1 MTQLRANFRP
11 CKKAAFPRGRA
22 RPPSRAAAKKSQRG
36 ILHVLFIVFAV
47 LGVSLWGISEFL
59 LSAEKESRGITAESA
74 AVVTETKRILLNYAL
89 NPPPPVVDD
98 VTNCG
103 LNNEQGCYNYYA
115 PGLPAYAKDNRA
127 TFTLPCPDLVTD
139 GNLDGASD
147 PGAAGCAASAAGA
160 LESETVTLAGQ
171 EVTLNHRF
179 GRIPWRDERG
189 DKLYVR
195 GLGNRD
201 LRDGAAA
208 RLWYGISRNIAP
220 CVVQDPNDDACPFLR
235 GAAARNGHALLALD
249 DGWLTVVTR
258 DDNGNEVVLSDR
270 VAAVVISPGSA
281 GDQTRPDEDAIFSGA
296 GDDNQNLPTL
306 AVVENYVEGE
316 NADGDD
322 VFFAYGQYGISLKI
336 GAAADVAASPTR
348 HSEDHLEY
356 ITIDE
361 LVAAFALKT
370 GQGDIG
376 PAKDAAELL
385 EGYRRR
391 FGYYPDPAVL
401 HADSGAGRSR
411 PSGVLMR
418 AAVGMENIPNIR
430 IPVAD
435 LPPVYLAPGWRF
447 PEREGHFDSRP
458 SFPFNESLAKMNTRF
473 ADTPLREMAGGT
485 NYQDY
490 YSNAGHLLDEKDIY
504 GLSALDLAHADTG
517 VGAPEFDFVARS
529 PEIRAEPNSTFRVIL
544 AAPLALNTTMTAIVE
559 IPDGESVPPGGA
571 DVILPAGTEL
581 ELQAGAETFVQF
593 PAGLQ
598 IRGRRYRTAISAETL
613 TQEDIVRRFPE
624 IGIPLE
630 VDNPFIA
637 YTATNSPFA
646 VLAIDTNGLQGGVGT
661 ARDGG
666 WLRPTAPDGTQS
678 RYRIRPEFELEGPI
692 RSLFGTNASFDQA
705 GFLSDTL
712 RNYEIT
718 LGVHESNVTL
728 AHMPHRIVLTDIR
741 VEDIGGFTGSGI
753 LPENLRTQIFITN
766 PRAFLL
772 PGFDFNSMHSVVD
785 EMTNSHLGNY
795 FIDGVP
801 VSRRVAAGSM
811 DDGGEGVTISFSQM
825 PFSRIV
831 QYYNGGQI
839 PECNP
844 FCPWSGGFFADKII
858 VSLDVDLAAAVADTE
873 DGEVAGVEL
882 TEQTYLPAR
891 LVDRSSDAVVN
902 LSKAIPSRLPAVS
915 GPMGFAPVM
924 RAGAV
929 MDPAFFNLHNLS
941 ALINF
946 QNNGNAAA
954 RLYFALTVAGRG
966 ALAFTPFPPP
976 GRPAISGSFS
986 GANAD
991 TTVEDGLRPLPGMV
1005 QIPAGAAVGM
1015 PAGTRIILPELAAQL
1030 NLGRRFT
1037 FPDKAFAI
1045 LPPGSSAMASVVA
1058 GQVRPDGTEVALN
1071 EDGLET
1077 LTFPQGG
1084 ILELAGARFLAGG
1097 GKFDELAELEIRG
1110 RAQALDAG
1118 GNIVNLNDGAIVQP
1132 FTGRAISPNRMAL
1145 EDGAEIVGDSRARAR
1160 FTRRPLTAPRPGE
1173 PLEPTFPLMITGAV
1187 AASQEFPAGVFS
1199 NLGTGAG
1206 GEMNLTFDED
1216 TEFLLPAGF
1225 TLTIDEGAWNAPG
1238 ENYGAVELGNDT
1250 NFYNFESGGFRQ
1262 DVVLSLTLPAG
1273 TRVYDKRFGPNA
1285 LLALSPFAMP
1295 MAADLGNP
1303 RSTVVGASAGGQAR
1317 FNFAL
1322 FPESNLT
1329 LRAPGALETSIPGG
1343 AVVDVGG
1350 RAVIPPAGVMRIPRV
1365 AGDLEIV
1372 SNAEMMIYVGGGGR
1386 LEYEYA
1392 EVIRRGD
1399 QPHADG
1405 DEVAVPYRTA
1415 GNPASYGGARAAL
1428 AEIAPDA
1435 ANAKMNLPEGAMIL
1449 IPPGDPLP
1457 LHANYLITT
1466 ANAVSH
1472 MRLPQDAVMVLREG
1486 MQAQFSGGDAITGP
1500 AYVRLGGMAQNGRP
1514 AAANLIL
1521 DLGNVAASGESFVML
1536 REDAQLRA
1544 RPGVRVDAPAVRIP
1558 AHARLDLYGNMEA
1571 RGEPWFFNE
1580 ALPAQA
1586 TETLK
1591 DTPMIYAVAP
1601 ECRRLSEGGKKCG
1614 DATSEGLTFEIP
1626 PGEEI
1631 LLPKDTP
1638 VPDVFRVEAGDGG
1651 RFSAALYALDD
1662 LSNPPTALKNGDASY
1677 VRVGENGRIFTDGGN
1692 FELSDFLNSSLDSG
1706 RKYMV
1711 MTPPASGFRVYL
1723 GLGESPSQSERERAN
1738 YVEILGRPLTIYNG
1752 GYVGD
1757 TYTAPNNLGLV
1768 VLDVNEEFSLG
1779 AGTRIFDGGMRPG
1792 AFGPGSSAPAGAVRF
1807 GTDPSAPR
1815 STAPLDLTDYV
1826 AVNNGLNSRDFFNF
1840 EADLGAQ
1847 IAKVDS
1853 LGRVEYRLSAGE
1865 SVGANPG
1872 PASEFNRARAYQITA
1887 NSEKVL
1893 QLAMGQTLQME
1904 PGHLWQ
1910 GYIPAGGVHLVFTR
1924 SDKLHHAYWPPSP
1937 ESSEEALMQS
1947 RLLLRVHP
1955 ADLALNFF
1963 GSGVETVE
1971 GLDGEA
1977 EQVPARELLAMS
1989 EALFQDF
1996 AVSDFA
2002 PASERRL
2009 RGYRVSL
2016 APIETELLAPYLK
2029 KTDGDITDSGR
2040 PYVAWLKNAEESAG
2054 RSHGINPQILHIP
2067 PELRLSLVSHHAL
2080 RVDVGGETEGS
2091 YLPAGQRGDAEAYT
2105 YNGADPL
2112 FFANWVLHSGVPVP
2126 GLTSGADF
2134 QEFTTLPANG
2144 LKVRRVRL
2152 GMDPTGAR
2160 LLDRLNLPQ
2169 DDHLK
2174 RLANITGSPCNV
2186 LTPGLNP
2193 TIFAQGPVPP
2203 YAERTNYPGAPC
2215 PTIGRGDH
2223 KAGFDAKFALRAS
2236 QFAGSPA
2243 EPFYVNPPVLAVV
2256 REIGTGRALTVTTYW
2271 HNFYGQVGGKPTLSA
2286 RMVWGANR
2294 LPLALSG
2301 EQRDAAAPSHFQHA
2315 LPVDSAEIDSA
2326 EFLHDQDWDWFAFS
2340 GENRAGSDVSLT
2352 ADDPDAHFA
2361 VFSGPYSHLAPDD
2374 PANVAASGL
2383 DGSALRGMCGIDTGA
2398 SSAQYL
2404 RARFAAPPIQLA
2416 ALDLPPGLAWP
2427 RPGRDY
2433 GTNDV
2438 DKRIKAAFISDPANP
2453 LVAHRLSPFTH
2464 IRPQNGTLAF
2474 VANPQNLPKI
2484 QNRVGRG
2491 LATGEYEEDTAQSGD
2506 TYRVRA
2512 RPRNIPANRA
2522 EKARTTEPKRLNPPS
2537 FVKKIGPDRDADEFI
2552 QETTRAYSELYVFMD
2567 RPFNP
2572 EYMGG
2577 KQSFVI
2583 GSEFRVEGAAALVPP
2598 FASPRDKTAA
2608 DLMAQRSKMM
2618 NDLFDLPPLPETYT
2632 NDLAGDPKCAGINPC
2647 PAMWANSAWAPVLGG
2662 VIAMEAIEM
2671 QIMDETSD
2679 QSVTSGVYFIQP
2691 QPEMVVQLADGTSA
2705 TLLAGSVIYPYS
2717 GKVIPAQAPGQDAE
2731 LVVSDRHA
2739 IAAVDVSPAIAPP
2752 PVRIFREKTHRV
2764 QHFDPTVAVYP
2775 RDIPVRAD
2783 FHAIINVENR
2793 LFSDGKPF
2801 VENDSCP
2808 AFIQGVPAPGEVNA
2822 LPNVGAGAAAFAASG
2837 VERSHHVFADND
2849 AGIPKSR
2856 YPAII
2861 TMTSSATKAAGS
2873 DNYENMIFSHIF
2885 GDNIVAVD
2893 QIIAKRRNNPALI
2906 FITPATVASVVD
2918 GITVVVGDADPA
2930 KNLVSVIASL
2940 NALVGREL
2948 EPFSLLDFAAVDD
2961 SRRNIGALSAQ
2972 QMTDNPEALFFLK
2985 VRLHK
2990 DLCPGLAPPGSF
3002 SSASNVPQVRGNVNV
3017 AGIGEG
3023 TVGRIPPSGYVRI
3036 TATIS
3041 SGENL
3046 VPVDFVHYHR
3056 STTYLGFNDETNSEI
3071 IARGRIDPTIQASDP
3086 KFAAMSVAC
3095 PNCTFT
3101 AATPPLSGLGK
3112 TLADRLEQII
3122 ATVAALDTERSLQ
3135 AMVNA
3140 IHSKHNGDSN
3150 PYNLIVMHDSS
3161 AAALYDDDAYNRILG
3176 EAAAAGFSSAPYDSS
3191 VPGELR
3197 RILGEIPAVGFGG
3210 SDVLEIDVPVGS
3222 QILLPS
3228 EKTERVVHSFD
3239 FEGGN
3244 NADVPNLRVAGD
3256 VNAQVSGATQ
3266 MGDYFSGNLVNEYY
3280 DDGAGNSQCA
3290 TDGGDDIACQFHH
3303 NGAIHREFL
3312 GATAD
3317 GSGQTVA
3324 YTFFFNRVPGVT
3336 RVDSVRVLPLNQA
3349 HTEEQA
3355 RSGLVFSNDYT
3366 LSHTGNI
3373 LTPNPTRNDLRGE
3386 ANPLESSE
3394 PLDSSFRVLV
3404 EEGVTMG
3411 MTLAPAI
3418 ADGLD
3423 ADALWQDSRG
3433 ALHSYVLG
3441 GVTLNDSISTLALSE
3456 SAIDAMV
3463 ADVTTR
3469 LEALRATD
3477 FTGAGALPP
3486 GTMLDAIITAI
3497 TARRDGDPNFYSA
3510 ITLGGFSMFH
3520 LRVFSSFIRPEIG
3533 AAGFKTVDDT
3543 LTSLEGE
3550 PLIATIPVRIPPP
3563 ENTQSRGFALEITRT
3578 GVTFVAREGS
3588 FAEGFARVSLALV
3601 PFDTFSGAI
3610 AEYQD
3615 QPVFVTVAVNVP
3627 MSPNSPTL
3635 IRGVFTLNQVRPPL
3649 NVGETE
3655 KSGDRH
3661 FFNSLEYYL
3670 NADEMEAGFPNHLTG
3685 LIEPPYV
3692 RIERPISRHLPGVD
3706 GVECAGVT
3714 VAGGDCYA
3722 RWNTAIL
3729 GSEFHFAPTPAEI
3742 SGRTLPAALMSFQAR
3757 IDADVATEMAKVAPE
3772 TPDPNLIRSLRQIQS
3787 AAAAWYFRESA
3798 PFYTLRNSFRFEQSF
3813 VQLRAYEL
3821 ADLASTAANFA
3832 AVADRGEYLSQV
3844 EEIIMQFPQS
3854 DAQACLVE
3862 PLGFLPLVEKEYDYP
3877 GAKFVRGTTVTAE
3890 VSPVAYLRWH
3900 ESDSESRGYFPG
3912 RFEVLGGNVNE
3923 VKRYDGSFT
3932 RGFLAT
3938 PRVAEILGEYYR
3950 GGGGWRGAA
3959 SLPSGSY
3966 FAEGGGIHRLL
3977 GPVRQMGGT
3986 LNLVPADGPG
3996 ETAQMG
4002 WDIDLYPGSGNLQGN
4017 EHLRLRNPLSYLWQS
4032 RRADSRHM
4040 ELVGARRLRQE
4051 RAHEMVRQKICRAAG
4066 GSTRTREGVLQSW
4079 CLDNQ
4084 LTEVSGGI
4092 TVAVPEESPY
4102 DFLPN
4107 LPTPAMPSSDPL
4119 SRRFGAFAPRV
4130 NMMMMGMMAPASPD
4144 FDLPRVRTPF
4154 MPLGVRLN
4162 SGAASDGARPIQAL
4176 RLPHAIRTSVRSRI
4190 RIPAGGLGYP
4200 ASGGFYAFPEGSRAM
4215 MMHMDLSSWESVH
4228 PGLVATRGGM
4238 TYKHKT
4244 APADAVG
4251 TIAWSP
4257 APLSAAD
4264 EIPGEAFSNFDISGR
4279 RFLHYQR
4286 SESSPAEEPTS
4297 ARQIYA
4303 NTWIRLNSPGILER
4317 NGARTRLEQG
4327 TVLNPIAGTYVS
4339 APRGGLRGDPNAI
4352 LPYASR
4358 ARSVGSTPLR
4368 LLRPALILP
4377 KGAKLVVPQGG
4388 QGVRIRKVRAAV
4400 MISPAPLKET
4410 ECPAGIGGKAD
4421 QTLKDSGLLL
4431 ADGTE
4436 FSGGHPCAWLDEH
4449 ENLNGDR
4456 VFIYRSRPRWN
4467 ATNTRVEINDQM
4479 VLLGGELEF

>member
-1 MTQLRANFRP
+1 MTQLRAPSRP

-98 VTNCG
+98 VPNCG

-147 PGAAGCAASAAGA
+147 PGAAGCASAAAGA
-160 LESETVTLAGQ
+160 LKSETVTLAGQ

-179 GRIPWRDERG
+179 GRIPWRDERV

-281 GDQTRPDEDAIFSGA
+281 SDQTRPDEDAIFSGA

-306 AVVENYVEGE
+306 AAVENYVEGE

-322 VFFAYGQYGISLKI
+322 VFFAYGQYGISLRI

-376 PAKDAAELL
+376 PARDAAELL

-473 ADTPLREMAGGT
+473 ADTPLREMAGGS
-485 NYQDY
+485 NYQDF
-490 YSNAGHLLDEKDIY
+490 YSGAGHLLDEKDIY
-504 GLSALDLAHADTG
+504 GLSALDVAHADTG

-529 PEIRAEPNSTFRVIL
+529 PEIRAEPDSTFRVIL

-581 ELQAGAETFVQF
+581 ELRAGAETFVQF

-598 IRGRRYRTAISAETL
+598 IRGRRYRTAVSAETL

-646 VLAIDTNGLQGGVGT
+646 FLAIDTNGLQGGVGT
-661 ARDGG
+661 LRDGG

-678 RYRIRPEFELEGPI
+678 RYQIRPEFELKGPI
-692 RSLFGTNASFDQA
+692 LNLNGPNASFDQA
-705 GFLSDTL
+705 GFLSDML
-712 RNYEIT
+712 RTYNLT
-718 LGVHESNVTL
+718 ASNATL
-728 AHMPHRIVLTDIR
+728 AHMPHQIVLSGIR
-741 VEDIGGFTGSGI
+741 VRDIGGFTGSGI
-753 LPENLRTQIFITN
+753 LPENLRTRIFITK

-772 PGFDFNSMHSVVD
+772 PGFDFNSMHSVAD
-785 EMTNSHLGNY
+785 EMTNSHLRNY
-795 FIDGVP
+795 FIGGANGSRDTP
-801 VSRRVAAGSM
+801 VGSRVEAGSL

-825 PFSRIV
+825 PFSRV
-831 QYYNGGQI
+831 AQYYNGGQI
-839 PECNP
+839 PECSP
-844 FCPWSGGFFADKII
+844 FCPWSGGFFAEKII

-902 LSKAIPSRLPAVS
+902 LSKAIPSRLPVVS

-946 QNNGNAAA
+946 QSNGNAAA

-1030 NLGRRFT
+1030 DLGRRFT

-1173 PLEPTFPLMITGAV
+1173 PLEPTFPLMITGVA

-1225 TLTIDEGAWNAPG
+1225 TLTIDEGAWDAPG

-1303 RSTVVGASAGGQAR
+1303 RSTVAGAAAGGQAR

-1322 FPESNLT
+1322 FPESSLT

-1372 SNAEMMIYVGGGGR
+1372 SNAEMMIYVGGGGQ

-1392 EVIRRGD
+1392 EVVRRGD

-1428 AEIAPDA
+1428 AEVAPDA
-1435 ANAKMNLPEGAMIL
+1435 ANAKMSLPEGAMIL

-1662 LSNPPTALKNGDASY
+1662 LSSPPTALKSGDAGY

-1692 FELSDFLNSSLDSG
+1692 FEVSDFLNSSLDSG

-1711 MTPPASGFRVYL
+1711 VTPPASGFRVYL

-1807 GTDPSAPR
+1807 GTDPAAPR
-1815 STAPLDLTDYV
+1815 STAPLNLTDYV

-1853 LGRVEYRLSAGE
+1853 LGRVEYRLAAGE

-1872 PASEFNRARAYQITA
+1872 PASEFNRSRAYQITA
-1887 NSEKVL
+1887 NSGKVL

-1910 GYIPAGGVHLVFTR
+1910 GYIPAGGVRLEFTR

-1937 ESSEEALMQS
+1937 ESPEEALMQS

-1996 AVSDFA
+1996 AVSDFE
-2002 PASERRL
+2002 PALERRL

-2016 APIETELLAPYLK
+2016 APIETDLLAPYYAENPYE
-2029 KTDGDITDSGR
+2029 DFRR
-2040 PYVAWLKNAEESAG
+2040 PYAAWLKNAGEGEGDG

-2080 RVDVGGETEGS
+2080 RVNVGGGTEGT

-2152 GMDPTGAR
+2152 GMDPLGAR
-2160 LLDRLNLPQ
+2160 LIERLRTPQ

-2174 RLANITGSPCNV
+2174 RLANITGEPCNV

-2215 PTIGRGDH
+2215 PEIGRGDH

-2243 EPFYVNPPVLAVV
+2243 DPFYVNPPVLAVV
-2256 REIGTGRALTVTTYW
+2256 REIGTGRALTITTYW

-2315 LPVDSAEIDSA
+2315 LPADSAEIDSA

-2340 GENRAGSDVSLT
+2340 GENRAGSDVSLA
-2352 ADDPDAHFA
+2352 ADDLDAHFA

-2383 DGSALRGMCGIDTGA
+2383 DGNTLQGMCGIDTGA
-2398 SSAQYL
+2398 SATQYL

-2427 RPGRDY
+2427 RPGRRY

-2438 DKRIKAAFISDPANP
+2438 DKRIKAAFIPDPANP
-2453 LVAHRLSPFTH
+2453 LVALRLSPFTH
-2464 IRPQNGTLAF
+2464 IRPQGGTLAF
-2474 VANPQNLPKI
+2474 VASPQNFPKI

-2491 LATGEYEEDTAQSGD
+2491 LAAGEYEEDTAQSGAA
-2506 TYRVRA
+2506 YRVRA

-2522 EKARTTEPKRLNPPS
+2522 EEARTTGRNSPS
-2537 FVKKIGPDRDADEFI
+2537 AVKKIGPDPGESLRVR
-2552 QETTRAYSELYVFMD
+2552 TRAYSELYVFMD

-2608 DLMAQRSKMM
+2608 DLMAQRSRMM
-2618 NDLFDLPPLPETYT
+2618 EDIFDMPPLPEIYT
-2632 NDLAGDPKCAGINPC
+2632 DDIAGDPKCAGLNPC

-2671 QIMDETSD
+2671 QILDETSD

-2739 IAAVDVSPAIAPP
+2739 VAAVDVSPVIAPP
-2752 PVRIFREKTHRV
+2752 PVRIFREKTHRA
-2764 QHFDPTVAVYP
+2764 QHFDPNDSRIQ
-2775 RDIPVRAD
+2775 RDIPLRAS
-2783 FHAIINVENR
+2783 FHVVINVENR

-2808 AFIQGVPAPGEVNA
+2808 AFIQGVPAPGEGNA
-2822 LPNVGAGAAAFAASG
+2822 FPNVAAAAAAFTDSG
-2837 VERSHHVFADND
+2837 VGRNHHVFADND

-2856 YPAII
+2856 YPALIA
-2861 TMTSSATKAAGS
+2861 MTSSARKAAGS
-2873 DNYENMIFSHIF
+2873 DNYENMIFSHNF
-2885 GDNIVAVD
+2885 GDDIVAVD
-2893 QIIAKRRNNPALI
+2893 QIIAKRRNSPALI
-2906 FITPATVASVVD
+2906 FITPSAVTSVVD
-2918 GITVVVGDADPA
+2918 GITVVVGDANPA
-2930 KNLVSVIASL
+2930 NNMIAVTASL
-2940 NALVGREL
+2940 NALAGREL
-2948 EPFSLLDFAAVDD
+2948 EPFSLLDFAAADD
-2961 SRRNIGALSAQ
+2961 PRRNIGALSAQ
-2972 QMTDNPEALFFLK
+2972 QMADNPEALFFLK

-3002 SSASNVPQVRGNVNV
+3002 SSAGNIPQVRGNVNV
-3017 AGIGEG
+3017 AGIGVNEIR
-3023 TVGRIPPSGYVRI
+3023 RIPLVSIIV
-3036 TATIS
+3036 TIS
-3041 SGENL
+3041 SDENL
-3046 VPVDFVHYHR
+3046 VPVDFPHYHR
-3056 STTYLGFNDETNSEI
+3056 TITYLGFNDETSSEI
-3071 IARGRIDPTIQASDP
+3071 ITRGRIDPTIQASDP
-3086 KFAAMSVAC
+3086 KFAAMAVAC
-3095 PNCTFT
+3095 PDCTFT

-3161 AAALYDDDAYNRILG
+3161 AAALYDDDAYNRILS
-3176 EAAAAGFSSAPYDSS
+3176 EADAAGFSPRLPYDSS
-3191 VPGELR
+3191 APGQLR
-3197 RILGEIPAVGFGG
+3197 RILDAIPAVGFGG
-3210 SDVLEIDVPVGS
+3210 SDVLKIDVPVGS
-3222 QILLPS
+3222 QIKLPS

-3256 VNAQVSGATQ
+3256 VNAQVSGASP

-3280 DDGAGNSQCA
+3280 DDGAGNSRCA
-3290 TDGGDDIACQFHH
+3290 TDGGDDISCQFHH

-3349 HTEEQA
+3349 HEEEQA
-3355 RSGLVFSNDYT
+3355 RSGLAFSNDYT

-3373 LTPNPTRNDLRGE
+3373 LTLEPPRDNLDGA

-3404 EEGVTMG
+3404 VEAVTMG

-3433 ALHSYVLG
+3433 TLHAYVLNGVELNMAARLPGNVQAFKNNLQSLIDRG
-3441 GVTLNDSISTLALSE
+3441 GLTPEQTVAFQRGITAVDARFSGDPDYFTPIAGYDSTMHADYDRVLIYNIFLVRGQPIVPALNE
-3456 SAIDAMV
+3456 H
-3463 ADVTTR
+3463 
-3469 LEALRATD
+3469 ATD
-3477 FTGAGALPP
+3477 AEGYLAYL
-3486 GTMLDAIITAI
+3486 
-3497 TARRDGDPNFYSA
+3497 YSR
-3510 ITLGGFSMFH
+3510 IS
-3520 LRVFSSFIRPEIG
+3520 IG
-3533 AAGFKTVDDT
+3533 VGN
-3543 LTSLEGE
+3543 E
-3550 PLIATIPVRIPPP
+3550 
-3563 ENTQSRGFALEITRT
+3563 QHRGFALEITRT

-3601 PFDTFSGAI
+3601 PFDTSSGAI
-3610 AEYQD
+3610 AEYQGE
-3615 QPVFVTVAVNVP
+3615 QVFVTVAVNVP
-3627 MSPNSPTL
+3627 VSPDSPTL

-3649 NVGETE
+3649 NVGETQR
-3655 KSGDRH
+3655 SGDRH
-3661 FFNSLEYYL
+3661 YFDSLENYRSANQTL
-3670 NADEMEAGFPNHLTG
+3670 TGFPDHLVG
-3685 LIEPPYV
+3685 QIEPSYV
-3692 RIERPISRHLPGVD
+3692 RVERPISRHLPGVD

-3742 SGRTLPAALMSFQAR
+3742 SGRTLPAALMNFQAR
-3757 IDADVATEMAKVAPE
+3757 IDAAVAAKVN
-3772 TPDPNLIRSLRQIQS
+3772 PDPNLIQALGLVQA
-3787 AAAAWYFRESA
+3787 AAAAWHFRESA
-3798 PFYTLRNSFRFEQSF
+3798 PFGNLQTAFNNYSPLVEQRTYSD
-3813 VQLRAYEL
+3813 VN
-3821 ADLASTAANFA
+3821 DASTAAGFA
-3832 AVADRGEYLSQV
+3832 PVADRGAYLSHI

-3854 DAQACLVE
+3854 DAQTCLVE
-3862 PLGFLPLVEKEYDYP
+3862 PLGFLPLVAKEYDYP
-3877 GAKFVRGTTVTAE
+3877 GVTFLSGRTVTAE
-3890 VSPVAYLRWH
+3890 ISPVAYLRWH

-3959 SLPSGSY
+3959 SLPSGSN
-3966 FAEGGGIHRLL
+3966 FAEGGGTHRVL

-4017 EHLRLRNPLSYLWQS
+4017 EHLRLRNPLSHLWQS
-4032 RRADSRHM
+4032 RRADARHM

-4066 GSTRTREGVLQSW
+4066 GNARAREGVLQSW

-4084 LTEVSGGI
+4084 LTSVSGGI
-4092 TVAVPEESPY
+4092 TVAVPEGSPY
-4102 DFLPN
+4102 DFLPD

-4119 SRRFGAFAPRV
+4119 SRRFGAFVPRV
-4130 NMMMMGMMAPASPD
+4130 NMMMMGMVAPASPD
-4144 FDLPRVRTPF
+4144 FDSPRVRTPF

-4176 RLPHAIRTSVRSRI
+4176 RLPHAIRTPVRSRI

-4200 ASGGFYAFPEGSRAM
+4200 ASDGFYAFPEGSRAM

-4228 PGLVATRGGM
+4228 PGLAATRGGM

-4251 TIAWSP
+4251 TISWSP

-4303 NTWIRLNSPGILER
+4303 NAWIRLNSPGVLER

-4339 APRGGLRGDPNAI
+4339 APRGGLRGDPNAV

-4410 ECPAGIGGKAD
+4410 ACPAGIGGKAD